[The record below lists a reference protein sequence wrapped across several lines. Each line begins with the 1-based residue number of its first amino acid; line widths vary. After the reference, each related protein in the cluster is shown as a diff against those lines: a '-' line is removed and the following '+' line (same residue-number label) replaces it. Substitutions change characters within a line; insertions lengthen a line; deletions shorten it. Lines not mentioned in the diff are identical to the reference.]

1 MAPDPYW
8 RYVKKIGD
16 YSGGG
21 GSRKWKC
28 NFCGYEKTGSVTR
41 VKDHLARVPCRD
53 TGPCK
58 EVPNDVYAGL
68 EAWRRSRMG
77 MPSCDEKK
85 EEEGTQT
92 ATSSQCVGT

>member
-1 MAPDPYW
+1 ADRDTQDRTLGDRPETKTHHTIVPRNDMAPDPYW

-58 EVPNDVYAGL
+58 EVLV
-68 EAWRRSRMG
+68 
-77 MPSCDEKK
+77 
-85 EEEGTQT
+85 Q
-92 ATSSQCVGT
+92 